1 MDEVDTRA
9 HAKYREMVKVCTRV
23 SVGNDLWGQSGQNRG
38 CDTRS
43 GLIGPAGL
51 KNLKPPM
58 MQYLQ
63 WPLGRIGLNCQS
75 SNQFLH
81 YGRNSEMRADV
92 REASLS
98 YWLDLCQIVAAVRGF
113 HVHLQICAAAGALEN
128 AFRVGATWNR
138 QDCLS
143 HTLIHS
149 FRTHFTSWLLPHLF
163 PSGACRSLSLS
174 RRVFLRRR

>member
-1 MDEVDTRA
+1 
-9 HAKYREMVKVCTRV
+9 
-23 SVGNDLWGQSGQNRG
+23 
-38 CDTRS
+38 
-43 GLIGPAGL
+43 
-51 KNLKPPM
+51 M

-138 QDCLS
+138 QDCRS

-149 FRTHFTSWLLPHLF
+149 FRTHFTSRLLPHLF

-174 RRVFLRRR
+174 LAPCFPPASLNFDYLKIMCQTHAFAVMTARAFT